1 MLNWNSECEYINRW
15 IRLFLWSSAV
25 KSSEVLVVQTR
36 RSRCFNLCPNKV
48 VVVVEGIA
56 DTIHLMLSNCDCSTR
71 LNNLSHSLETIH
83 NNFVISMA
91 LLSAS
96 YSSPSTTRVAEAVTW
111 MIG

>member
-1 MLNWNSECEYINRW
+1 MDPS
-15 IRLFLWSSAV
+15 LFMTI
-25 KSSEVLVVQTR
+25 KQSSEVLVSQTC
-36 RSRCFNLCPNKV
+36 RCFNLCPNEV
-48 VVVVEGIA
+48 VLAVEGIA

-83 NNFVISMA
+83 NNFVINMA

-96 YSSPSTTRVAEAVTW
+96 YSSPSSTTQVAEAVTW